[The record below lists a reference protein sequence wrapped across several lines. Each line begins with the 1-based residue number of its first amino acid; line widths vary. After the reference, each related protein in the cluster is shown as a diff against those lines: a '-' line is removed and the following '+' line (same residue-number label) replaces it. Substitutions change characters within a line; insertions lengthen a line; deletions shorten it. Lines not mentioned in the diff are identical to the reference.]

1 MLNDTCAW
9 RAENNVWP
17 GPFSSLLF
25 SPLLRSLFPLLSS
38 PSHVAGARPAAGPCA
53 AAGACAHRPAGPWAR
68 PGTGSRGATGMPPPP
83 PFPSSPEA
91 APPLRALEGRA
102 ASARTG
108 PRLSA
113 RCGFAGAL
121 VLFSAP
127 RPRAARPGVEVHGA
141 AARPEERSC
150 QPATRACPVSTGG
163 GTRRV

>member
-1 MLNDTCAW
+1 MF
-9 RAENNVWP
+9 
-17 GPFSSLLF
+17 GPARSLLFSSLL
-25 SPLLRSLFPLLSS
+25 SSVPSSLFSLHPLTLRGHDRQ
-38 PSHVAGARPAAGPCA
+38 PDPAQLRELAHIARQGL
-53 AAGACAHRPAGPWAR
+53 GLVQGLDRVGRPVCLH
-68 PGTGSRGATGMPPPP
+68 PP

-91 APPLRALEGRA
+91 GPPLRALEGRA